1 MTAPKSVPMRP
12 RPLLALTC
20 LLALGACAS
29 PCDRIKEEMR
39 QLNAD
44 TIRNPGIALDGTY
57 MTRFQ
62 ELAAQSVENRC
73 LEKGELL

>member
-1 MTAPKSVPMRP
+1 MP
-12 RPLLALTC
+12 RRLPLALIG

-29 PCDRIKEEMR
+29 PCDRIKEDMR

-57 MTRFQ
+57 MSRFQ
-62 ELAAQSVENRC
+62 ELAAQSVEHRC
-73 LEKGELL
+73 LEKGELF